1 MSEHLQEASS
11 NGKLEVGGGQSEVG
25 YKLVATREHDEAVR
39 VRISV
44 MAPRDWL
51 LKQGFRHEGTLVR
64 QSGERLPVTFDGE
77 LDVSDNISVTL
88 GASDIICPSIHVA
101 REKFPELGT
110 MAG

>member
-11 NGKLEVGGGQSEVG
+11 NGTLEVGGGQSNVG

-51 LKQGFRHEGTLVR
+51 LKQGFKHDATLVR
-64 QSGERLPVTFDGE
+64 KGGARLPIIFDGT
-77 LDVSDNISVTL
+77 LDVGDNISVEL
-88 GASDIICPSIHVA
+88 DASDTICPSIDEA
-101 REKFPELGT
+101 RKTFPELGL